1 MRILQDI
8 DVDQARALR
17 DRDAVFIDVREPYE
31 LETIRIPGAL
41 SSPLSELARGAAI
54 DAPADRPKI
63 FFCGSGPRTQRN
75 AAALASL
82 VEGEAYYLAGG
93 IVAWR
98 AAGYPTE
105 QG

>member
-1 MRILQDI
+1 MRILKDI
-8 DVDQARALR
+8 NVREAHALL
-17 DRDAVFIDVREPYE
+17 DRDAIFIDVREPYE
-31 LETIRIPGAL
+31 LEVVRMPGAL
-41 SSPLSELARGAAI
+41 SSPLSELARGATI

-93 IVAWR
+93 IMAWH

-105 QG
+105 